1 MTRERATPALLRGR
15 RPPPGGGTTRVSSPE
30 EEEEENGSQKEHYAE
45 VSKDSE
51 VRIPIQRDRPA
62 GFLPRLAQP
71 EDRSHHEEMTRLE
84 AREGGEGRQEGSGG
98 RQDDSGGRQEG
109 YGGRK
114 DGYGGRQDGYGGRKD
129 GSGGRQDGSGVR
141 QEGSGGRG
149 MGSTLPTYSSSTLP
163 RKMPSS
169 SSEFKDGD
177 RFKETTD
184 RLFGRKEEPM
194 TSSSSST
201 LPRSREAK
209 QPLLSQMR
217 ETLATAAAAVLPRR
231 QPNAFMQE
239 TRASFRRKSLIQG
252 EGDKEKPAPLLARTG
267 SLRRSVGSREESK
280 GAGGLARSLSLRQ
293 KQQPRAQEDSSAES
307 RRPLAQLGSRQ
318 RNAEQA
324 AEQDTEGVC
333 TRTRTTLLTVANLL
347 TLEGGGQCPM
357 ISPAC

>member
-1 MTRERATPALLRGR
+1 
-15 RPPPGGGTTRVSSPE
+15 
-30 EEEEENGSQKEHYAE
+30 
-45 VSKDSE
+45 
-51 VRIPIQRDRPA
+51 
-62 GFLPRLAQP
+62 
-71 EDRSHHEEMTRLE
+71 
-84 AREGGEGRQEGSGG
+84 
-98 RQDDSGGRQEG
+98 
-109 YGGRK
+109 
-114 DGYGGRQDGYGGRKD
+114 
-129 GSGGRQDGSGVR
+129 
-141 QEGSGGRG
+141 
-149 MGSTLPTYSSSTLP
+149 
-163 RKMPSS
+163 
-169 SSEFKDGD
+169 
-177 RFKETTD
+177 
-184 RLFGRKEEPM
+184 M

-293 KQQPRAQEDSSAES
+293 KQQPRAQEDFSAES

>member
-1 MTRERATPALLRGR
+1 
-15 RPPPGGGTTRVSSPE
+15 
-30 EEEEENGSQKEHYAE
+30 
-45 VSKDSE
+45 
-51 VRIPIQRDRPA
+51 
-62 GFLPRLAQP
+62 
-71 EDRSHHEEMTRLE
+71 
-84 AREGGEGRQEGSGG
+84 
-98 RQDDSGGRQEG
+98 
-109 YGGRK
+109 
-114 DGYGGRQDGYGGRKD
+114 
-129 GSGGRQDGSGVR
+129 
-141 QEGSGGRG
+141 

-347 TLEGGGQCPM
+347 TLERGGQCPM